1 VRLVQNIRHEVA
13 LRVIGQDL
21 ATFVID
27 SLEITLEGEDFV
39 TKGVRIAHAA
49 EAPRENGE
57 KPWAK
62 LLSTDRRGNGIR
74 YELTREP
81 FSRKYTP
88 DDVKNLDE
96 IGKSRRKG
104 TPEMQIQHVLT
115 LDQSLRIIGRMVDSS
130 GGRLIKLVKNQ
141 DNFALEY
148 QDADGVVHKDE
159 HSSLLLA
166 RNLTEESL
174 REMRKKEDP
183 WSKVEH

>member
-1 VRLVQNIRHEVA
+1 MHPALKLDQAIRHEVA

-21 ATFVID
+21 ATVVIN

-39 TKGVRIAHAA
+39 TNGVRLARAP
-49 EAPRENGE
+49 EAPSFLPG
-57 KPWAK
+57 
-62 LLSTDRRGNGIR
+62 DNGIR

-81 FSRKYTP
+81 FSQKYTP

-96 IGKSRRKG
+96 LGKSRRG
-104 TPEMQIQHVLT
+104 TLRMQVQHALT

-141 DNFALEY
+141 DSFALEY

-159 HSSLLLA
+159 HSNLELS

-174 REMRKKEDP
+174 REMRKENP
-183 WSKVEH
+183 LAKVAY

>member
-1 VRLVQNIRHEVA
+1 VNFVQKIRHEVA

-21 ATFVID
+21 AAFVIT

-39 TKGVRIAHAA
+39 ANGVRIARAP
-49 EAPRENGE
+49 EAPSILPGY
-57 KPWAK
+57 
-62 LLSTDRRGNGIR
+62 NGIR

-96 IGKSRRKG
+96 IGKSRRTG
-104 TPEMQIQHVLT
+104 IPGMQIQDALT

-141 DNFALEY
+141 YNFALEY
-148 QDADGVVHKDE
+148 QDADGGVHKDE
-159 HSSLLLA
+159 HSSSALS
-166 RNLTEESL
+166 RSLTEESL